1 MRDRAITKKLQK
13 NCKFLL
19 TAPLKPCYNV
29 AIASKRDTKEP
40 LRDID
45 RATERA
51 EDIKRSVRTIKPNL
65 DNVTSK
71 HTPYKLLLYKRE
83 LLVDIEIKRRRYKVL
98 FSVTAIK
105 H

>member
-1 MRDRAITKKLQK
+1 MLR
-13 NCKFLL
+13 
-19 TAPLKPCYNV
+19 YSH
-29 AIASKRDTKEP
+29 SKQERH
-40 LRDID
+40 
-45 RATERA
+45 ERA
-51 EDIKRSVRTIKPNL
+51 AQRHRQSDRRAKDIKRRVRSIKPNL
-65 DNVTSK
+65 YNVTSK